1 MKLAVRIPDDA
12 IHWNGTDFRSHVGD
26 FGTAGTNTPDRVSC
40 PICIALLA
48 SHFRARSLL
57 ELAPRIREV
66 ERSAELEED
75 YRARR
80 RAALARRD
88 RRLAQNEVE
97 AREAIRQRR
106 QEAERRTSEAM
117 ERDRLEAFRRR
128 YEVPGTPQYYDRATP
143 LRDWE
148 RGLDAWPDIRT
159 TETLEAIAELKADRD
174 EDLAHWRD
182 LR

>member
-1 MKLAVRIPDDA
+1 MTVRIPDDA
-12 IHWNGTDFRSHVGD
+12 IHWNGTDFRAHVGD
-26 FGTAGTNTPDRVSC
+26 FGTAGTNTPARVNC
-40 PICIALLA
+40 PLCIAILGSHFRERALLA
-48 SHFRARSLL
+48 
-57 ELAPRIREV
+57 LAPTRTV
-66 ERSAELEED
+66 ELSAEFQG
-75 YRARR
+75 YRARLPS
-80 RAALARRD
+80 RAAQARRD
-88 RRLAQNEVE
+88 RRLAEREVE

-106 QEAERRTSEAM
+106 QENERRTSERM

-143 LRDWE
+143 LREWE

-159 TETLEAIAELKADRD
+159 TETLEAIAELRADRD